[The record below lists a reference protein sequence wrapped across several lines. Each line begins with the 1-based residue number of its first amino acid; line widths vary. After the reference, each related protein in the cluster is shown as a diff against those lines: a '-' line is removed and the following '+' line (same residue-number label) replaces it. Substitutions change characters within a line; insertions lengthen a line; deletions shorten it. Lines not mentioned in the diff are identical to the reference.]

1 MGANK
6 SKEEYVVEIEC
17 FHVTSNNEIQ
27 QAYMKRPASVLS
39 LTDDEYEDD
48 DHHDR
53 GGDNDDT
60 CDVPTPP
67 PVKKFTSQVPPP
79 ANEQDEQS
87 LYELAEYSL
96 DSDDTDDTDDSNSD
110 TVADDRNEL
119 PQFLRTED
127 EAITQQSKTIS
138 LSKRTIRPYFDGE
151 SDSEYMTNYSD
162 HPVVDQNCYQ
172 EALNGYNPFVPFKC
186 ITNVKRSGIYALNA
200 TTVEALFRSKYHL
213 KSLVKELIK
222 DSTEIGTF
230 LNVKYLAWLI
240 DLYAYQHRL
249 RRKYLVCEYIN
260 NEEKRHASG
269 LTYRK
274 SPDETEHGRPIV
286 IKINNLHFLKGD
298 LLHINIHRAVVLA
311 HEMAHGAYYILAE
324 KKQPIENGHGPGFKL
339 HADHISEFTG
349 LKNISNERYD
359 ASKLITDFS
368 FDHVRPPVQKGEHD
382 VQMKTLYDVY
392 DGCKT

>member
-172 EALNGYNPFVPFKC
+172 EALNGYNPYVPFKC

-200 TTVEALFRSKYHL
+200 TTAEALNRSKYHL

-240 DLYAYQHRL
+240 DLYAYQHKM
-249 RRKYLVCEYIN
+249 RKKYIVREYIDQN
-260 NEEKRHASG
+260 RMKRGGWTGFPKPHQ
-269 LTYRK
+269 TQ
-274 SPDETEHGRPIV
+274 HGRPLTIT
-286 IKINNLHFLKGD
+286 INNIHYKKGD
-298 LLHINIHRAVVLA
+298 LLQINILRAKILA
-311 HEMAHGAYYILAE
+311 HEMAHAAWFLFHD
-324 KKQPIENGHGPGFKL
+324 KRNKQTAVEENHGPEFKI
-339 HADHISEFTG
+339 HADHIVEYTG
-349 LKNISNERYD
+349 LLNAQATVSRRNDSEL
-359 ASKLITDFS
+359 AFS
-368 FDHVRPPVQKGEHD
+368 VDD
-382 VQMKTLYDVY
+382 VQSQTKIT
-392 DGCKT
+392 